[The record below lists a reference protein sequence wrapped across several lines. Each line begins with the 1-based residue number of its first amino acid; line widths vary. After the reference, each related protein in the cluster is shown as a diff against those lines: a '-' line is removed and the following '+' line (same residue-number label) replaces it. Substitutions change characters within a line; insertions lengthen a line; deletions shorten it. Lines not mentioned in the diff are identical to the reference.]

1 MSANIT
7 HPKALVGQIPYCPI
21 LYNQSTSKWEPAQIQ
36 NTQRHCSRTDTNPSA
51 TMGLIRFHAPFCLI
65 CALQID
71 VVLNDDLP
79 KCKCL
84 TNLEGKLAA
93 SNYAERLFGLYY
105 PLVVSTLSIII
116 SVISILLR

>member
-1 MSANIT
+1 MTILEQKLLYLCRRKGRTFAYLMRRMRLDFNT
-7 HPKALVGQIPYCPI
+7 LQALIKHSEKYVDV
-21 LYNQSTSKWEPAQIQ
+21 EP
-36 NTQRHCSRTDTNPSA
+36 H
-51 TMGLIRFHAPFCLI
+51 
-65 CALQID
+65 
-71 VVLNDDLP
+71 DDLL

>member
-1 MSANIT
+1 MSIMEQKLLYLCRRKGKTFAYLMRRMHMDLNT
-7 HPKALVGQIPYCPI
+7 LQALI
-21 LYNQSTSKWEPAQIQ
+21 K
-36 NTQRHCSRTDTNPSA
+36 HCERYVN
-51 TMGLIRFHAPFCLI
+51 
-65 CALQID
+65 

-79 KCKCL
+79 KCKCS

>member
-1 MSANIT
+1 MDLNT
-7 HPKALVGQIPYCPI
+7 LQALI
-21 LYNQSTSKWEPAQIQ
+21 K
-36 NTQRHCSRTDTNPSA
+36 HCERYV
-51 TMGLIRFHAPFCLI
+51 
-65 CALQID
+65 D
-71 VVLNDDLP
+71 VVLSDDLL
-79 KCKCL
+79 KCKCS